1 MTDNRFLPIS
11 KEDMNER
18 GWEECD
24 FVLVTG
30 DAYIDHHSFGTAIIS
45 RVLENAGYKV
55 GIIAQPDWHNIEDF
69 KKLGRPRLG
78 FLVNA
83 GNMDSM
89 VNHYSVSKRARD
101 KDLYTPGGKMG
112 ARPDRATIVYCNKIR
127 EAYKNVN
134 IVIGG
139 IEASLR
145 RYAHYDYWG
154 NNVRNSILVDTGADL
169 LIYGMSEK
177 QIVEVANSLNEG
189 FEAKYIRHVKGTTY
203 IINELDEIYGDYIVM
218 PSYKEVSTDN
228 LKYNA
233 AFKIQNQEQDPVRG
247 KTLVQQHGTKY
258 VVSNTPEMPL
268 TREELDEVYGLPY
281 TKEYHPIYASQGGI
295 AALEEVKFSIVSS
308 RGCFG
313 DCAFCAITFHQG
325 RAVQSRSEES
335 ILEEAVEIT
344 NLKDFKGYIHDVGG
358 PTANFRKPA
367 CSTQLT
373 IGACKYKECLTP
385 KPCSKLIV
393 DHTEF
398 LSILRKIR
406 KIPKVKKAF
415 VRSGLRYD
423 YIMADKDDTFFKELV
438 EHHVSGQLKVAPE
451 HVSANALKYMGKP
464 AGDTYD
470 RFREKF
476 FKINQKLGKEQYL
489 IPYLMSSHPGSGLK
503 EAIELAEYLRD
514 TKYQPEQVQ
523 DFYPT
528 PGTLSTAMFYTGF
541 DPISGDEVY
550 VAKTKEEKA
559 MQRALLQF
567 KNPRNYNLVHDAL
580 MQAGRE
586 DLIGNG
592 PKCLIQSKETRY
604 IASMRKTS
612 SGGAGYQGK
621 NKNNKN
627 KSSAD
632 KDKKEYEKP
641 KKKMRDGES
650 KGKAGNN
657 EKPAARLAKGKTG
670 EYKSKDSRTVS
681 APKKTRGPAKSR
693 LKKTR

>member
-11 KEDMNER
+11 RADMDER
-18 GWEECD
+18 GWDECD

-55 GIIAQPDWHNIEDF
+55 GIIAQPDWHSTEDF
-69 KKLGRPRLG
+69 MKLGRPRLG

-134 IVIGG
+134 VVIGG

-177 QIVEVANSLNEG
+177 QIVEVANLLNDG
-189 FEAKYIRHVKGTTY
+189 FEAKYIRNVNGTTY

-218 PSYKEVSTDN
+218 PSYKEVSTDKA
-228 LKYNA
+228 KYNE

-247 KTLVQQHGTKY
+247 KVLVQQHGSKY

-268 TREELDEVYGLPY
+268 TRKELDEVYGLPY
-281 TKEYHPIYASQGGI
+281 TKEYHPIYESQGGI

-325 RAVQSRSEES
+325 RAVQSRSEKS
-335 ILEEAVEIT
+335 ILEEATEIT

-373 IGACKYKECLTP
+373 IGACKHKECLTP
-385 KPCSKLIV
+385 KPCNKLIV

-398 LSILRKIR
+398 LGILRKIR

-464 AGDTYD
+464 SGDTYD

-550 VAKTKEEKA
+550 VARTKEEKA

-567 KNPRNYNLVHDAL
+567 KNPKNYNLVHDAL
-580 MQAGRE
+580 MQANRE

-604 IASMRKTS
+604 LAAMRK
-612 SGGAGYQGK
+612 SGGSGYQGK
-621 NKNNKN
+621 NRNNKN
-627 KSSAD
+627 KPNTD
-632 KDKKEYEKP
+632 KDKKAYEKP
-641 KKKMRDGES
+641 KKKMRPGES

-657 EKPAARLAKGKTG
+657 EKPADKLARGKNG
-670 EYKSKDSRTVS
+670 EFRSKDSRTSS

-693 LKKTR
+693 LKKSR